1 MPSSLIRRTAAVI
14 GAIAAGVT
22 VLVMAGGA
30 QGTAGRSGAAAVV
43 AKLTVPAGFRVSVY
57 ADGIA
62 NPRHFARGTNG
73 TLFVSTR
80 TAGKVYALVDANRNN
95 TIEPAEIT
103 TIASGLSMPNGVAF
117 RNGSLYVSAVT
128 KILRFDGI
136 EARLAAPPAPVVVT
150 DKLPDGMGPGSPR
163 GQHDWRYIGF
173 GPDDLLY
180 VSIGGPCNVCE
191 MPDPNYA
198 TIVRMKPDGSNMEI
212 YAKGVRDSV
221 GFDWHPATKELWFT
235 DNGRDNLGD
244 DVPNDELNVA
254 YKPGLHFGFPYCFQG
269 NVPDPELGSKMPC
282 ARTEPPVQMMGPH
295 VAAIGMQF
303 YTGSMFPAAYRNAAL
318 IAQHG
323 SWNRTKP
330 IGYRVMVAHTDGR
343 KVTKFDALVE
353 GFLPKDGGPVLGRP
367 AGVFMLPDGSVLV
380 SDDEMNRIYRVTYQ
394 R

>member
-1 MPSSLIRRTAAVI
+1 MSRAFFRTSAVVIAAA
-14 GAIAAGVT
+14 AIAAAT
-22 VLVMAGGA
+22 LVVAE
-30 QGTAGRSGAAAVV
+30 GRQAAPAGAAIAR
-43 AKLTVPAGFRVSVY
+43 KLTLPAGFRIAVY
-57 ADGIA
+57 AEGIE

-80 TAGKVYALVDANRNN
+80 TAGKVYGIVDANRNN
-95 TIEPAEIT
+95 VIEPAEIR
-103 TIASGLSMPNGVAF
+103 TIASGLDMPNGVAF

-128 KILRFDGI
+128 KILRYDDI
-136 EARLAAPPAPVVVT
+136 ENTLAAPPAPVVVT
-150 DKLPDGMGPGSPR
+150 DKLPDGIGPGSNR
-163 GQHDWRYIGF
+163 GQHNWRYIGF

-221 GFDWHPATKELWFT
+221 GFDWHPVTHELWFT
-235 DNGRDNLGD
+235 DNGRDNMGD

-254 YKPGLHFGFPYCFQG
+254 YKAGLHFGFPYCFQG
-269 NVPDPELGSKMPC
+269 NVADPQLGSKMPC
-282 ARTEPPVQMMGPH
+282 SATEAPVQMMGPH

-323 SWNRTKP
+323 SWNRSQP
-330 IGYRVMVAHTDGR
+330 IGYRVMAAHTDGR
-343 KVTKFDALVE
+343 RVTTFEPLVD
-353 GFLPKDGGPVLGRP
+353 GFLPKDDSPVLGRP